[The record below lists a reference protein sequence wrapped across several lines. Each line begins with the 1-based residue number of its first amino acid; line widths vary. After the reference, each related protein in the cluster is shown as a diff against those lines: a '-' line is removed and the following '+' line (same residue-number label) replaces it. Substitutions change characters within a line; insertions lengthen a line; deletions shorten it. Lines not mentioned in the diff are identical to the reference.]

1 MSPAERQERGTEASG
16 QDPAPQQC
24 GVPDLPVRAQAAG
37 PGPSAIRMRV
47 SRADPWSV
55 MSMSCLVLLGLGACV
70 LVTMVLVWAMLTAMD
85 PEAWPSFGWTLVI
98 AAGVVTLEVVLGTAL
113 ATLGAFLY
121 NMSSQYA
128 GGVHLTLADDPA
140 LAREGR
146 PELLPDVGRAFHR
159 LQDRLGF
166 PPPGCGARYVELA
179 DRCGDAWRR
188 LRGRAGDWRTARQG
202 SRQDTRQD
210 SRQVSRYGT
219 RQDEDSR
226 PGPDDGHGHGHG
238 QDDRDRRD
246 RDDPDTRVEETT
258 PG

>member
-1 MSPAERQERGTEASG
+1 MSPAEHQERGAEASG

-24 GVPDLPVRAQAAG
+24 GVQDRSVRSQAAG

-47 SRADPWSV
+47 ARADPRSV

-98 AAGVVTLEVVLGTAL
+98 AAGVVALEVVLGTAM

-140 LAREGR
+140 MVREGR
-146 PELLPDVGRAFHR
+146 PDLLPDVGRAYHR

-166 PPPGCGARYVELA
+166 PPPGCGARYVEFA

-188 LRGRAGDWRTARQG
+188 LRGRAGDRRTARQG
-202 SRQDTRQD
+202 NRQDSRYDTRQD
-210 SRQVSRYGT
+210 A
-219 RQDEDSR
+219 DSR
-226 PGPDDGHGHGHG
+226 PGPDDGHG
-238 QDDRDRRD
+238 QNDRDRRD